1 MPESWVSDLTTDLLW
16 AEDLGAARAAFRR
29 MTANEHVDF
38 YAYGN
43 ARRGLDPPFVESS
56 YPAEWISLYLERRY
70 QFIDP
75 VVEQA
80 RKSHLPFFWRFLTN
94 RPDELSEA
102 QREIFREAARFGICD
117 GYTIPFHNEEGCFA
131 MLSFAFGSS
140 EEMLRVLADPTR
152 LQLMGVYFHA
162 TVDRLLGPSGQEG
175 VVSTVERQSRSWR
188 AAGRS
193 LLEAAVPIRNAPSDA
208 GLVVSPPAQGRGPET
223 PMETVIQA
231 VTRGLPSS

>member
-16 AEDLGAARAAFRR
+16 AEDLDAARAAFRR

-94 RPDELSEA
+94 RPDELSET
-102 QREIFREAARFGICD
+102 QREIFREAARFGIRD

-175 VVSTVERQSRSWR
+175 VLSTMERQSRSWR

-193 LLEAAVPIRNAPSDA
+193 LLETAPPIRNAPCGTSLSMPSSQQDRRTE
-208 GLVVSPPAQGRGPET
+208 SPLEAA
-223 PMETVIQA
+223 IQTA
-231 VTRGLPSS
+231 ARGLPSS